1 MKVTKKE
8 MLLLTAICL
17 SFLVSPVIV
26 NASNIYVLD
35 VCSNILGKDLADIL
49 NYIFQIIRIVVPIL
63 VVILITI
70 DFTKAV
76 VASKEDDMKKARQT
90 AIKRIIVGVIIF
102 FVPTIVKIILWL
114 IGRTDSACTFG

>member
-8 MLLLTAICL
+8 MLLLTSICL
-17 SFLVSPVIV
+17 LFLVSPVIV
-26 NASNIYVLD
+26 NASNVYILD
-35 VCSNILGKDLADIL
+35 ACSNILGQELADIL
-49 NYIFQIIRIVVPIL
+49 NYVFQIIRIVVPIL

-76 VASKEDDMKKARQT
+76 AASKEEDMKKAQKT

-114 IGRTDSACTFG
+114 IGRTDSTCTFG